1 MFSDYSKSPSNILE
15 HTQEDATGGAQGKA
29 QTPSAPATNSRSDC
43 VFDMKYSFG
52 TKVSWTYR

>member
-52 TKVSWTYR
+52 TKVS